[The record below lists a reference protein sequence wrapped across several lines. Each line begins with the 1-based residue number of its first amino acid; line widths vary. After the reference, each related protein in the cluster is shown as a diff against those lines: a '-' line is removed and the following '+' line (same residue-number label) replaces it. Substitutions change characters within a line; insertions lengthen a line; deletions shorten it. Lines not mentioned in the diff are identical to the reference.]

1 MTEFV
6 VEYRDL
12 SPQTFDD
19 YQFALDL
26 VRAGTGG
33 AFALKFEDGRRWTRR
48 EILSDRNLPDRG
60 VQYVD
65 RYTVVDS
72 KGNVYE
78 NEDLRVCG
86 YTSPWAHRQWK
97 PTRQF
102 AIQHVFR
109 PGDRVYLEMDLFRWE
124 YGADPSSRPVVTKS
138 GHVVARGWELTR
150 NEWKEVEVDPGGE
163 DNS

>member
-1 MTEFV
+1 MAKFV

-12 SPQTFDD
+12 STQAFND
-19 YQFALDL
+19 YQFAVDL

-33 AFALKFEDGRRWTRR
+33 AVALKFEDGHRWTRR
-48 EILSDRNLPDRG
+48 AILSSLPDRG

-65 RYTVVDS
+65 RYTVVDA
-72 KGNVYE
+72 KDNVYE
-78 NEDLRVCG
+78 NEDFLVCG

-109 PGDRVYLEMDLFRWE
+109 PGDRVYLEMHLFRWE
-124 YGADPSSRPVVTKS
+124 HSAVPGVSPIVTKS
-138 GHVVARGWELTR
+138 GHVVVRGWELTR
-150 NEWKEVEVDPGGE
+150 NEWKEIEVEPDGE